1 MDRTGEGVQ
10 TDRAGR
16 NGVGRRGTNPG
27 SREKDGADRTAKLDE
42 QRADRTAKPD
52 EDARVPDRNARRMS
66 RATNARSTEDSRAD
80 VCADVCGEGGPATAP
95 RRMCFIPEVGPVER
109 IRGASSIS
117 SACRFRVARTGW
129 ADDENRVVT
138 HHDRRALR
146 LRLPTSHE
154 PSCPHHV
161 ASPGKV
167 SHFRAGASQ
176 RGAQRGDVFLVVR
189 GGERDAKSTRPR
201 GHRRRSNRRDVKP
214 RAK

>member
-1 MDRTGEGVQ
+1 M
-10 TDRAGR
+10 
-16 NGVGRRGTNPG
+16 GRRGTNPG
-27 SREKDGADRTAKLDE
+27 EKDGADRTAKLDE

-80 VCADVCGEGGPATAP
+80 VCANVCGEEGPATAP
-95 RRMCFIPEVGPVER
+95 RRMCFIPDVGPVRR
-109 IRGASSIS
+109 IREVHHRSHQRAD
-117 SACRFRVARTGW
+117 FVARTGW
-129 ADDENRVVT
+129 ADDEDSKNRVVT
-138 HHDRRALR
+138 LPITIVAPYVSASLR

-154 PSCPHHV
+154 PSRPHHV

-167 SHFRAGASQ
+167 SHFRVGASQ

-189 GGERDAKSTRPR
+189 GGERDAKSTRPG

>member
-1 MDRTGEGVQ
+1 M
-10 TDRAGR
+10 
-16 NGVGRRGTNPG
+16 GRRGTNPG
-27 SREKDGADRTAKLDE
+27 EKDGADRTAKLDE

-80 VCADVCGEGGPATAP
+80 VCANVCGEEGPATAP
-95 RRMCFIPEVGPVER
+95 RRMCFILKLARFGGSARCIIDLISVP
-109 IRGASSIS
+109 IS
-117 SACRFRVARTGW
+117 SRALAGPTTKTQKTALLPITIVAPYVS
-129 ADDENRVVT
+129 AS
-138 HHDRRALR
+138 LR

-154 PSCPHHV
+154 PSRPHRV
-161 ASPGKV
+161 ANPGKV
-167 SHFRAGASQ
+167 SHFRVGASQ

>member
-1 MDRTGEGVQ
+1 M
-10 TDRAGR
+10 
-16 NGVGRRGTNPG
+16 GRRGTNPG
-27 SREKDGADRTAKLDE
+27 EKDGADRTAKLDE

-80 VCADVCGEGGPATAP
+80 VCANVCGEEGPATAP
-95 RRMCFIPEVGPVER
+95 RRMCFIPEVGPVRR
-109 IRGASSIS
+109 IREVHHRSHQRAD
-117 SACRFRVARTGW
+117 FVARTGW
-129 ADDENRVVT
+129 ADDENSKNRVVT

-146 LRLPTSHE
+146 LRLLRLRLPTSHE
-154 PSCPHHV
+154 PSRPHRV
-161 ASPGKV
+161 ANPGKV
-167 SHFRAGASQ
+167 SHFRVGASQ